1 MSSVWFGT
9 HLWEL
14 EQLELF
20 VGSLGPSLLAQKLM
34 NLAIIQPGVVLVS
47 RILLVGLQEVSFFV

>member
-47 RILLVGLQEVSFFV
+47 HILLVGLQ